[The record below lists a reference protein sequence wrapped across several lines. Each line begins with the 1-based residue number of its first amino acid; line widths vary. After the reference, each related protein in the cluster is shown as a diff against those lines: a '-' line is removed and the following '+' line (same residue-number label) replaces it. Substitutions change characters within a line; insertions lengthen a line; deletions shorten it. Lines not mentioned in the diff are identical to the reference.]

1 MDIRNHLIE
10 TQVNDLLIFRTNI
23 DKRSEFLSIKYD
35 LQKIAGVRLCT
46 IDLDDCDRV
55 LRVEC
60 ENVPLDRIVEEV
72 ARHGFVCEELAD

>member
-23 DKRSEFLSIKYD
+23 DKKSEFLSIKYD